1 MIFELIISWR
11 PKVIEVFPK
20 KINEKNVRANIAKLV
35 SAFLMVAEDV
45 AKEQKMNEVTLTE
58 PLTPRSKT
66 REKEFENIK

>member
-1 MIFELIISWR
+1 M
-11 PKVIEVFPK
+11 IEVFPK

-35 SAFLMVAEDV
+35 SAFLMVAEDI

-58 PLTPRSKT
+58 PLTFRNKT